1 MCEFC
6 ISHGEGKKWYE
17 VMSNY
22 SRELLA
28 RDNRKEF
35 IKNLF
40 PRLRCT
46 SVYLNKLESA
56 RKNMPIAYRFIRRM
70 ATRRMK
76 RDHFGQVVPLEDA
89 EMIIDMVHSVTRL
102 PCVCREA
109 TEGVSDARYCLALGI
124 DPMDISGEHPDLKK
138 SLEAISPEEAKRL
151 LRKFD
156 EEGLVHSI
164 WTFKTPFIGGL
175 CNCDRD
181 CLAYRFQVSADLLQV
196 MFRAEYVAG
205 IEPLLC
211 RGCRNCQKVCQ
222 FGALEYSSLNRKSM
236 VNARLCYGCGVCR
249 SACEQG
255 AISLRDRKGAPESA
269 QMW

>member
-17 VMSNY
+17 LMSNY

-28 RDNRKEF
+28 RDGRQEF

-40 PRLRCT
+40 PVLRRNG
-46 SVYLNKLESA
+46 VYVEKLGA
-56 RKNMPIAYRFIRRM
+56 MRKSMPLVYRFIRM
-70 ATRRMK
+70 MTTRRMK
-76 RDHFGQVVPLEDA
+76 REHFGQVVPVEDA
-89 EMIIDMVHSVTRL
+89 EMVIDMAHSVTRL
-102 PCVCREA
+102 SCVCREA
-109 TEGVSDARYCLALGI
+109 TEGVSNARYCFALGF
-124 DPMDISGEHPDLKK
+124 DPEGIFGDYPDLKN
-138 SLEAISPEEAKRL
+138 SLETIAPGEAKRL
-151 LRKFD
+151 LREFD
-156 EEGLVHSI
+156 REGLIHSI

-181 CLAYRFQVSADLLQV
+181 CLAYRYQVSTGLIQV
-196 MFRAEYVAG
+196 MFRAEYVAE

-222 FGALEYSSLNRKSM
+222 FGALEYSALNRKIA

-249 SACEQG
+249 AACEQG
-255 AISLRDRKGAPESA
+255 AISLRDRKGMPEVA
-269 QMW
+269 ELW